1 MALPPPP
8 PAAAHVGR
16 GGPSLV
22 VNQLSTSKQG
32 YETYQVG
39 VTFDQRT
46 TEDVYALYGEA
57 GDPLII
63 PPAFQVPA
71 PFGADCS
78 PVNPQF
84 FAFNA
89 DAEFDSFLTIGLD
102 GPALTDGAISTIG
115 IDFGSW
121 NERQGINSDNGA
133 VFFMDPLHGATTEPV
148 IFAQLTVR
156 QGARRPRPCSRNI
169 GTARSLASRA
179 T

>member
-1 MALPPPP
+1 M
-8 PAAAHVGR
+8 
-16 GGPSLV
+16 
-22 VNQLSTSKQG
+22 NQLSTSKQG

-102 GPALTDGAISTIG
+102 GKADRTLYLV
-115 IDFGSW
+115 W
-121 NERQGINSDNGA
+121 R
-133 VFFMDPLHGATTEPV
+133 EPCV
-148 IFAQLTVR
+148 EM
-156 QGARRPRPCSRNI
+156 AR
-169 GTARSLASRA
+169 T
-179 T
+179 

>member
-1 MALPPPP
+1 MECLQPAAIELPLPPPP
-8 PAAAHVGR
+8 PPPPPPPHVGR

-32 YETYQVG
+32 YQTYQVG
-39 VTFDQRT
+39 VTFDRRT
-46 TEDVYALYGEA
+46 TQDVYALYGEA

-102 GPALTDGAISTIG
+102 GKA
-115 IDFGSW
+115 
-121 NERQGINSDNGA
+121 ERTLYLVGRTLCGNGQNLSA
-133 VFFMDPLHGATTEPV
+133 CGT
-148 IFAQLTVR
+148 Q
-156 QGARRPRPCSRNI
+156 ARR
-169 GTARSLASRA
+169 
-179 T
+179 